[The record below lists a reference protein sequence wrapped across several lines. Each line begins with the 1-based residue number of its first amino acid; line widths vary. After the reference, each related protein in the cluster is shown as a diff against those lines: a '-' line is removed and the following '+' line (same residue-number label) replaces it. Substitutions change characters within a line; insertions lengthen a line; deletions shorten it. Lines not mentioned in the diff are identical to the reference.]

1 MGKGKRKQKKENKKD
16 KKGENKGTDKKEG
29 AVGKKQCKEE
39 IKTKRT
45 KRKINQKE
53 LSRETIA
60 RNPKGRQEKAF
71 NPYRIETEAKTAPHI
86 KQCACQQSSTPS
98 QVNIPEKTTIGKH

>member
-39 IKTKRT
+39 IKTKRA

-60 RNPKGRQEKAF
+60 RKPKGRQGKVF
-71 NPYRIETEAKTAPHI
+71 NPTE
-86 KQCACQQSSTPS
+86 
-98 QVNIPEKTTIGKH
+98 